1 LRCWNS
7 AEGRPLKFTR
17 KKAAAIRY
25 DKEVDK
31 VPKLVAKG
39 QGIIAE
45 KIIEKAKEHDV
56 HITEDRDLV
65 EALSTLDLYDEIPED
80 LYRVVAYLLAEI
92 YKINNKLKKQ

>member
-1 LRCWNS
+1 M
-7 AEGRPLKFTR
+7 KYIR

-39 QGIIAE
+39 RGIVAE
-45 KIIEKAKEHDV
+45 KIIEKAKEHDI
-56 HITEDRDLV
+56 HITEDHDLV
-65 EALSTLDLYDEIPED
+65 EALSTLDIYEEIPED

-92 YKINNKLKKQ
+92 YKINNNLKKN